1 MKRLSHAAAALV
13 LALCATA
20 FAAPAQANDFYPP
33 SPVPSTRDT
42 PKAKTTATSRKD
54 RDAQNK
60 TRHFILN
67 QKIVK
72 TTKPTDSNP
81 TPATKVP
88 GAL

>member
-1 MKRLSHAAAALV
+1 MKRFSHAAAI
-13 LALCATA
+13 LALALLATSEV
-20 FAAPAQANDFYPP
+20 APAQASDFYPP

-42 PKAKTTATSRKD
+42 AKTKTTATARKD
-54 RDAQNK
+54 KDAQNQ

-72 TTKPTDSNP
+72 TTKPTEANP
-81 TPATKVP
+81 TPAAKVP

>member
-1 MKRLSHAAAALV
+1 MKRPSLAAAT
-13 LALCATA
+13 LALALL
-20 FAAPAQANDFYPP
+20 AASPAALASDFYPP

-42 PKAKTTATSRKD
+42 AKAKTTATARKD
-54 RDAQNK
+54 TDAQNQ

-72 TTKPTDSNP
+72 TTKPTEANP
-81 TPATKVP
+81 TPAAKVP

>member
-1 MKRLSHAAAALV
+1 MPRFSHAAAALL

-33 SPVPSTRDT
+33 SPVPSARDT
-42 PKAKTTATSRKD
+42 TTARTTAKTKKD
-54 RDAQNK
+54 KDAQNK

>member
-1 MKRLSHAAAALV
+1 MKRLNLAAAS
-13 LALCATA
+13 LALALLA
-20 FAAPAQANDFYPP
+20 ASMAAPAQASDFYPP

-42 PKAKTTATSRKD
+42 AKAKTTATARKD
-54 RDAQNK
+54 TNAQNQ

-72 TTKPTDSNP
+72 TTKPTEANP
-81 TPATKVP
+81 TPAAKVP